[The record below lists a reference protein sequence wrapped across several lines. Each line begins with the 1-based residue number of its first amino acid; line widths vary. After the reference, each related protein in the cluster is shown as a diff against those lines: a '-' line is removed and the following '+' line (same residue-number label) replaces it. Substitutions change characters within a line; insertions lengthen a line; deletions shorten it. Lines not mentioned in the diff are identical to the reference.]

1 MAFQI
6 YSIIPTK
13 HNRTIY
19 FLVVYKQILKH
30 LQGFENLAGVRFI
43 ACTMRYEK
51 NSSLLAP
58 GGAASFA
65 GGVRQ
70 QRYSGSREEKCGKSH
85 SFAPNELSKKLR
97 HLKI

>member
-1 MAFQI
+1 MFFQI

-13 HNRTIY
+13 HNQTIY

-30 LQGFENLAGVRFI
+30 LQGFQNLVGARFI

-65 GGVRQ
+65 
-70 QRYSGSREEKCGKSH
+70 
-85 SFAPNELSKKLR
+85 FFL
-97 HLKI
+97 